1 MNSCDGDDVPGGPFM
16 DRIFLLILGF
26 VFLAA
31 NPCRSE
37 RIQDAQSLFDRFG
50 DRLYQILLVENTSGE
65 TYSTGSGFQIN
76 EKGHIATNYH
86 VVSSLIHKPGTYRME
101 CIDKDGTHRPL
112 VLANIDIVNDLAI
125 VQCDGLAD
133 TFFELK
139 ESRLRKGAKIY
150 AMGNPYDLSM
160 AIVEGNYNGL
170 LEDRLYERIF
180 FSGAL
185 NPGMSGGPAI
195 DQWGRVVGINVST
208 QGNEIGFLVPVRFL
222 IDLLA
227 MVTSAIEPVTDF
239 DRRIEQQ
246 LLDNQE
252 RFMAGVM
259 AAKWDVEPYGDAR
272 IPKIQEEYIKGWGE
286 KVTGEK
292 KMYKR
297 IYSGY
302 AIPDGVYV
310 SHGVF
315 TGKLKVRYY
324 WLETEQ
330 LNSVQFYNK
339 VQKIFNAYSSPN
351 NATSKDRSPYRKRT
365 AFLNHAGLK
374 WKLSIGVRKYL
385 KYDRLYDFTLNMVSL
400 SKTDRAIVVSAALA
414 GVSKKNGNAFIRKF
428 IEHIQWQN

>member
-1 MNSCDGDDVPGGPFM
+1 MCKY
-16 DRIFLLILGF
+16 ILLIVAF

-50 DRLYQILLVENTSGE
+50 DLLYQIVLVEKTSGE
-65 TYSTGSGFQIN
+65 TFSTGSGFQITG
-76 EKGHIATNYH
+76 KGHIATNYH
-86 VVSSLIHKPGTYRME
+86 VVASLIHKPGIYQME
-101 CIDKDGTHRPL
+101 CIDKNGTHRSPVL
-112 VLANIDIVNDLAI
+112 VNIDIINDLAI
-125 VQCDGLAD
+125 VQCDGLGD

-139 ESRLRKGAKIY
+139 ESRLRKGARIY

-160 AIVEGNYNGL
+160 AIVDGNYNGL

-185 NPGMSGGPAI
+185 NSGMSGGPAI

-227 MVTSAIEPVTDF
+227 MVKSAAGPVTDF

-252 RFMAGVM
+252 RFMADVIS
-259 AAKWDVEPYGDAR
+259 AKWEIESYGDAR
-272 IPKIQEEYIKGWGE
+272 IPKIQKNYIKGWGE
-286 KVTGEK
+286 KATGER
-292 KMYKR
+292 KMYR
-297 IYSGY
+297 RSFSGY
-302 AIPDGVYV
+302 AIPNGVYV
-310 SHGVF
+310 SQGVL
-315 TGKLKVRYY
+315 TGRLKVRYN
-324 WLETEQ
+324 WLETDQ

-351 NATSKDRSPYRKRT
+351 NASSKDRSSYRKRT
-365 AFLNHAGLK
+365 AFLQHAGLN
-374 WKLSIGVRKYL
+374 WKLSIGVRKYI
-385 KYDRLYDFTLNMVSL
+385 KYDQLYDFTLNMVSL